1 MIFHSPDLTEQELQV
16 ISRIDRVRDALRNQ
30 LPEERRWVGLLRRV
44 MLARAIRGS
53 NSIEGYN
60 VTLDDAAA
68 AVAGEPP
75 LEAEKVSWRA
85 VVGYRDAMTCYSSP
99 MTLISSTTRT

>member
-1 MIFHSPDLTEQELQV
+1 MIFRSPELTEQELQ
-16 ISRIDRVRDALRNQ
+16 IIARIDRVRDALRHQ
-30 LPEERRWVGLLRRV
+30 LPEQKRWVGLLRRV

-60 VTLDDAAA
+60 VSLDEAVA

-75 LEAEKVSWRA
+75 LDAED
-85 VVGYRDAMTCYSSP
+85 DAW
-99 MTLISSTTRT
+99 

>member
-75 LEAEKVSWRA
+75 LEAEEVS
-85 VVGYRDAMTCYSSP
+85 
-99 MTLISSTTRT
+99 

>member
-1 MIFHSPDLTEQELQV
+1 
-16 ISRIDRVRDALRNQ
+16 
-30 LPEERRWVGLLRRV
+30 LLRRV

-68 AVAGEPP
+68 P
-75 LEAEKVSWRA
+75 
-85 VVGYRDAMTCYSSP
+85 
-99 MTLISSTTRT
+99 